1 MKRPGLFQ
9 LSFIILSLLV
19 CLSACAPRTGI
30 FAGGTWQ
37 RGGLQNRHIRV
48 LAVDPNNPQNI
59 YAGDAQDGVFLST
72 DAGIHWSQRGL
83 GLPLPTAT
91 HALVFDDPGKKLY
104 AATDA
109 GLFVSANAAQH
120 WTAIG
125 GLPGD
130 SYTALAFDLK
140 APHTIYTAAAHHGV
154 FVSTNDGS
162 SWSTADGGP
171 PAGIIINGLTFDSD
185 QHQLWAA
192 TNVGV
197 YRSGDAGTTWQA
209 LNNGLPADAVVI
221 TILPASINGGDRDLV
236 FAGTN
241 HGFFRSQDTG
251 AHWST
256 SQESLS
262 GTSVYTI
269 LIDYHQ
275 VTTVY
280 VGIGLGVLRSDDDGQ
295 NWGGVASGLPKN
307 QPAYALA
314 SGGNGYNQL
323 YAAANDVYL
332 FPGNSSVFDPSQL
345 FPVLLIVV
353 FFFALYRLST
363 RGRKRSRQMHKPERI
378 TETPSPHDVPRDVL
392 RANAPDKTQTNNIQ
406 PISQKP
412 EVTREG
418 EEGTAINGGR
428 KGRLRRDRENRA
440 K

>member
-19 CLSACAPRTGI
+19 CLSACATRTGI

-109 GLFVSANAAQH
+109 GVFVSADAAQH

-197 YRSGDAGTTWQA
+197 YRSGDAGTTWRA

-236 FAGTN
+236 FVGTN
-241 HGFFRSQDTG
+241 HGFFRSQDSG

-262 GTSVYTI
+262 GTSVYAI

-280 VGIGLGVLRSDDDGQ
+280 VGIGLGVLRSDDNGQ

-363 RGRKRSRQMHKPERI
+363 RGRKRSRQMLKPDRVIEAG
-378 TETPSPHDVPRDVL
+378 TPSPHDVPRDFL
-392 RANAPDKTQTNNIQ
+392 KANAPDKTQTNNIQ

-412 EVTREG
+412 EETGEG

-428 KGRLRRDRENRA
+428 Q
-440 K
+440 